1 MEDKI
6 IKKSKSIAVL
16 AFAVSAACV
25 LLYFLLFRSET
36 VFSWLSS
43 LFNVLSPIIFG
54 FVIAYILNPGMCLIE
69 NQCLKIYAKRKK
81 TPSKRAMD
89 FIRFGSALSMLFMLL
104 LLCYALFALVIPE
117 LVSSIRNI
125 IGDVPRYSA
134 NLQNWYNELVE
145 KYAID
150 ESSKGFMREMLASVQ
165 TWIAEQFSPQF
176 NSVLA
181 RITSSVLGGL
191 IVFKNVILGLFVSIY
206 VLVSK
211 DSILARAKRIL
222 YAFFNAATA
231 NRVLKNIHFVDEK
244 FGGFLIGKLIDSA
257 IIGVITYIV
266 LSIMSMPY
274 TLLVSVVIGIT
285 NIIPFFGP
293 FIGAIPSAILIA
305 CVSPMQ
311 ALYFL
316 IFIFILQQ
324 FDGNLLGPKI
334 LGNSV
339 GISSFMVLVAILLG
353 GGLFGFVGMII
364 GVPLC
369 AIIISV
375 VQSAILQRLARKNMP
390 GDIEAYNHIDHFDPI
405 SRTIV
410 KEPTT
415 AASTSFYRYIQ
426 ERSESTK
433 NFYTPLEEN
442 AWDRKLEEV
451 EQDRLSFKKSWEADK
466 KYTDAV
472 AALHDGLVHA
482 EISVP
487 QAATVQTDAATA
499 PKSVVIAKDPVSDKP
514 DELACHDQ
522 SSMPAQPTQ
531 TTPEAKS

>member
-1 MEDKI
+1 MEDKL
-6 IKKSKSIAVL
+6 IKKSKRIAIM
-16 AFAVSAACV
+16 AFAVIAACV
-25 LLYFLLFRSET
+25 LLYFLLFRFET
-36 VFSWLSS
+36 VSGWISS

-69 NQCLKIYAKRKK
+69 NQCLKIYAKRQK
-81 TPSKRAMD
+81 TPTKRAMG
-89 FIRFGSALSMLFMLL
+89 FIRFGSALSMLIMLI

-117 LVSSIRNI
+117 LITSIQSI
-125 IGDVPRYSA
+125 IGEVPRYST
-134 NLQNWYNELVE
+134 NLQNWYSELVE

-150 ESSKGFMREMLASVQ
+150 ESSKGFMNDMLANVQ
-165 TWIAEQFSPQF
+165 KWIAEQFSPQF
-176 NSVLA
+176 NGVLA
-181 RITSSVLGGL
+181 RVTSSVLGGL

-211 DSILARAKRIL
+211 DSILARGKRIL

-231 NRVLKNIHFVDEK
+231 NKVLKDIHFIDEK

-257 IIGVITYIV
+257 IIGLITYIV
-266 LSIMSMPY
+266 LSIMGMPY
-274 TLLVSVVIGIT
+274 TLLVSVVIGVT

-311 ALYFL
+311 ALYFV

-324 FDGNLLGPKI
+324 FDGNILGPKI

-369 AIIISV
+369 AILISIF
-375 VQSAILQRLARKNMP
+375 QSVILQRLARKNLP
-390 GDIEAYNHIDHFDPI
+390 GDIESYNHIDHFDPVT
-405 SRTIV
+405 RTIV
-410 KEPTT
+410 KEPST

-433 NFYTPLEEN
+433 AFYTPLEEN
-442 AWDRKLEEV
+442 AWDRTLEEV
-451 EQDRLSFKKSWEADK
+451 ERNRLQFKQSWEADK
-466 KYTDAV
+466 KYTDAL
-472 AALHDGLVHA
+472 AARTEEHLPAPVEANNTA
-482 EISVP
+482 E
-487 QAATVQTDAATA
+487 TVTPVEDPKSADA
-499 PKSVVIAKDPVSDKP
+499 PKSDGESKP
-514 DELACHDQ
+514 
-522 SSMPAQPTQ
+522 T
-531 TTPEAKS
+531 EA